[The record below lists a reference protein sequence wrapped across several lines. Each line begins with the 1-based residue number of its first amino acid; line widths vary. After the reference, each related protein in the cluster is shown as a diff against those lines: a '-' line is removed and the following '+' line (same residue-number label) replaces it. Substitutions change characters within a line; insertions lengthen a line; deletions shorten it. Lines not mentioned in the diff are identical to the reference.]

1 MPKKE
6 QLLQTGKLPSEI
18 LNGLLSTI
26 TYDDERIIIGPRIGE
41 DAAVIDYGDREC
53 LLQKQTQS
61 LSQLN
66 K

>member
-26 TYDDERIIIGPRIGE
+26 TYDDERIIIGANFFTRGKFGTYDNTDLIE
-41 DAAVIDYGDREC
+41 I
-53 LLQKQTQS
+53 K
-61 LSQLN
+61 
-66 K
+66 